1 MSEESPKYVTG
12 DAIESLKTKIAFPE
26 EFALLDQDWEFVVTD
41 ASRLDE
47 LMQAYVELELNVE
60 EKFTLMMIIAE
71 SYNDLLSACVIDP
84 EELEPLRQI
93 LIKDFVIHKEGIRYW
108 ADTLKDGDKPE
119 EAFPIAFLMKDI
131 LESQTAKRINERLEQ
146 SPSASK
152 KSIAELKG
160 LLQSLSTQEQMRLPE
175 VLSKLAVERLYPI
188 MRELELEPAL
198 QEHLIWG
205 YFREKMSGVLVISDE
220 LMAEILQQHR
230 DSQRIVAESLILT
243 AIKEEKIS
251 LEQLQAIRRFFER
264 NELLNRKPFEKETLA
279 FVCREKVRSGNALQQ
294 QEVEQLLEAEAFSTV
309 LFALQENKV
318 ETAALKLIQPPA
330 AGEKNRKRKQAVFD
344 WAQRQA
350 KHN

>member
-1 MSEESPKYVTG
+1 MFSGRRDQADPKNF
-12 DAIESLKTKIAFPE
+12 AIGAAGHDFIAL
-26 EFALLDQDWEFVVTD
+26 FAKLLYIYKDERTH
-41 ASRLDE
+41 RLYEHCPSCFFAQSD
-47 LMQAYVELELNVE
+47 
-60 EKFTLMMIIAE
+60 
-71 SYNDLLSACVIDP
+71 
-84 EELEPLRQI
+84 RQI
-93 LIKDFVIHKEGIRYW
+93 ERLTEDCFPANLYILTEEG
-108 ADTLKDGDKPE
+108 
-119 EAFPIAFLMKDI
+119 F
-131 LESQTAKRINERLEQ
+131 LEQ
-146 SPSASK
+146 SPSESK

-344 WAQRQA
+344 RAQRQA

>member
-1 MSEESPKYVTG
+1 M
-12 DAIESLKTKIAFPE
+12 
-26 EFALLDQDWEFVVTD
+26 
-41 ASRLDE
+41 
-47 LMQAYVELELNVE
+47 
-60 EKFTLMMIIAE
+60 
-71 SYNDLLSACVIDP
+71 
-84 EELEPLRQI
+84 
-93 LIKDFVIHKEGIRYW
+93 
-108 ADTLKDGDKPE
+108 
-119 EAFPIAFLMKDI
+119 
-131 LESQTAKRINERLEQ
+131 EQ
-146 SPSASK
+146 SPSRSK

-251 LEQLQAIRRFFER
+251 LEQL
-264 NELLNRKPFEKETLA
+264 
-279 FVCREKVRSGNALQQ
+279 
-294 QEVEQLLEAEAFSTV
+294 LEAEAFSTV

-318 ETAALKLIQPPA
+318 EAAALKLIQPPA

-344 WAQRQA
+344 RAQRQA